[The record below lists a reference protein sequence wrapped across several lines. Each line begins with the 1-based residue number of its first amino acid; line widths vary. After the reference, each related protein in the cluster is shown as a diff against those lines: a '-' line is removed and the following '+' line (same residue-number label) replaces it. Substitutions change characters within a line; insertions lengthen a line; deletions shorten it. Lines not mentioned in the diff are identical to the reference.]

1 MSATSPTQ
9 YKDIIIQTYYS
20 IRPSDATYKYMT
32 MQHVLDKLSFNP
44 VTKKYEVKDTP
55 PNENGT
61 YPLNYELIGTV
72 VTRKI
77 KLTFMTLEL
86 FIILKNMDDD
96 DNETSIQQEQLKHF
110 IGLDFDRKID
120 FVYPDDKFYNK
131 KMYAYILE
139 QASWDPP
146 ETVLGDVP
154 PYTIYNK
161 QYYDEI

>member
-9 YKDIIIQTYYS
+9 YKDITIQTYYS

-55 PNENGT
+55 SNENGT

-77 KLTFMTLEL
+77 KLTFVTLEL

-96 DNETSIQQEQLKHF
+96 DNETYKQQEQLKHF
-110 IGLDFDRKID
+110 IGLDFYKPPVEGD
-120 FVYPDDKFYNK
+120 NT